1 MLTKSALE
9 AITIITVIIH
19 PIMLEK
25 AAFEY
30 LPIIFLLFAVNITKT
45 INGGAA
51 IPLIMGSII

>member
-1 MLTKSALE
+1 MLTKSAIE

-51 IPLIMGSII
+51 IPLIMAV